1 MDEIRDAVV
10 SAIALLRVLRT
21 VRIDSG
27 DKESDDEIQ
36 EDIASTEDQLS
47 NALRL
52 IGDMMEERNN

>member
-1 MDEIRDAVV
+1 MIVCPFIHEEVGRKWVNGIAFVKPCV
-10 SAIALLRVLRT
+10 SV
-21 VRIDSG
+21 
-27 DKESDDEIQ
+27 DEIQ